1 MKMSWRDIIKAF
13 PEVVHDKE
21 GEAFRFVGRQGN
33 LGKYTN
39 GEKEVLLDEKNAKML
54 APSEGLTMRN
64 NTTIQIDDDEAGT
77 SLAEYKEGMAVAV
90 TTANSPALFNR
101 SNRGR
106 KKKREE
112 WA

>member
-1 MKMSWRDIIKAF
+1 MSWRDIIQAF

-39 GEKEVLLDEKNAKML
+39 GEKEVLLDEKNAKTL
-54 APSEGLTMRN
+54 APSKGFSVKD
-64 NTTIQIDDDEAGT
+64 NTKVISNDDEAGT
-77 SLAEYKEGMAVAV
+77 SFEESVEAMAVAV

>member
-1 MKMSWRDIIKAF
+1 MSWRDIIKAF
-13 PEVVHDKE
+13 PEVIHDKE
-21 GEAFRFVGRQGN
+21 GEAYHFVGKEGN
-33 LGKYTN
+33 LGKYSN
-39 GEKEVLLDEKNAKML
+39 GEEEILFNEKRAKAF
-54 APSEGLTMRN
+54 APSEGLTMGD
-64 NTTIQIDDDEAGT
+64 NTRLQIEDDKAGT

-90 TTANSPALFNR
+90 NTADSPALFNR